1 VSKPSLTTVEP
12 PSNLPQ
18 PIRIEPGG
26 LPWPH
31 PVAEQKPEQ
40 QTLQLD
46 EKCGTIALFHYG
58 LIAPLVLERSLPARE
73 LNRRVREIAARV
85 YDVPIPNGHGFR
97 R

>member
-26 LPWPH
+26 LPWLH

-58 LIAPLVLERSLPARE
+58 PHFLGPPFTVLH
-73 LNRRVREIAARV
+73 I
-85 YDVPIPNGHGFR
+85 FQ
-97 R
+97 